1 MQSWEPDAD
10 LGASQLVCS
19 EEVLITG
26 SISVESRWPLEVGQ
40 PELASQTHMMVKEV
54 GKKLFSRET
63 TTKNTK
69 VLGDSQWWFLLP
81 MKLSCHSVERKI
93 PE

>member
-1 MQSWEPDAD
+1 MD

-26 SISVESRWPLEVGQ
+26 SIPVESRWPLEVGQ
-40 PELASQTHMMVKEV
+40 PELASQTHMMVKEE
-54 GKKLFSRET
+54 GKKLFLEKK

-69 VLGDSQWWFLLP
+69 VLWDSQWWFLLP
-81 MKLSCHSVERKI
+81 MRLSCRPVERRI

>member
-63 TTKNTK
+63 TTK